1 MSEPTDATVQTDLR
15 IEVIQSLG
23 NACEDLGYLLAQGET
38 ELIFTQDES
47 KKMVK
52 LLSDLYEMQQELA
65 SRSRREDAAKNP
77 SKPTL

>member
-1 MSEPTDATVQTDLR
+1 MSEPTDATVQTNLR

-23 NACEDLGYLLAQGET
+23 NACEDLGYFLAQGET

-65 SRSRREDAAKNP
+65 SRSRREEAAKNP
-77 SKPTL
+77 FKPT